1 MSKRTPSIAIIVEAY
16 GEWGGGIMGSVSR
29 IKQANIAIDH
39 DIAQAVAIER
49 EAIAAYLSI
58 EARSY
63 AHHVGDAL
71 TAEEASGSFSALM
84 IAAQAIRNGEHVK
97 P

>member
-1 MSKRTPSIAIIVEAY
+1 MSGPTWIAGTHGCVEDMYSA
-16 GEWGGGIMGSVSR
+16 SALSR
-29 IKQANIAIDH
+29 
-39 DIAQAVAIER
+39 AVLAER

-71 TAEEASGSFSALM
+71 TAEEASGSFSALI
-84 IAAQAIRNGEHVK
+84 IAAKAIRNGEHHK